1 MSCNTWKNVG
11 SSGDQSKEKRS
22 GKNKRKKKEKKKQK
36 ESKEKQKKER
46 RMEVRRVVEEWKI
59 WEEEEE
65 VAKLEVKARKL
76 VLEKFHKWIQVFR
89 EKASEWMPTRKFWD
103 HAIDTKKGFVPRK
116 KKVYLLSR
124 KEREEVHEF
133 ISEQL
138 RKKYIRLSKLPQ
150 IAPVFFIDKK
160 DSKK

>member
-46 RMEVRRVVEEWKI
+46 RMEVRRVVEKWKI

-65 VAKLEVKARKL
+65 VAK
-76 VLEKFHKWIQVFR
+76 FHKWIQVFR
-89 EKASEWMPTRKFWD
+89 KKASEWMPTRKFWD

-116 KKVYLLSR
+116 RKVYLLSR
-124 KEREEVHEF
+124 EEREEVHEF

-150 IAPVFFIDKK
+150 IAPVFFIGKK